1 MESIEFLK
9 GLQQKYKRGM
19 TVSEM
24 NDFRDYVEEQQ
35 HLCYGVELGGTP
47 AVVGS
52 LARQYDF
59 LLETIDTYQEI
70 NQPHLNENQLI
81 VLKWLKDKY
90 TITDIEPIELF
101 WRLHVNTKN
110 KFRTLLAYRAYK
122 SLTRKAQL
130 EVLQVF
136 SQWAL
141 EQEEE

>member
-1 MESIEFLK
+1 MSKEVKRIAKLQLYGNDLRAQAYNEGLTAAIHIVESQEQPQLK
-9 GLQQKYKRGM
+9 G
-19 TVSEM
+19 
-24 NDFRDYVEEQQ
+24 
-35 HLCYGVELGGTP
+35 
-47 AVVGS
+47 
-52 LARQYDF
+52 
-59 LLETIDTYQEI
+59 
-70 NQPHLNENQLI
+70 NQLI

-110 KFRTLLAYRAYK
+110 KYRTLLAYRTYK

>member
-1 MESIEFLK
+1 MSEAGKLLTDAYYWLSMYKAGAVPEDLALEQVK
-9 GLQQKYKRGM
+9 G
-19 TVSEM
+19 
-24 NDFRDYVEEQQ
+24 
-35 HLCYGVELGGTP
+35 
-47 AVVGS
+47 A
-52 LARQYDF
+52 
-59 LLETIDTYQEI
+59 LLD
-70 NQPHLNENQLI
+70 QPQLNENQLI

>member
-1 MESIEFLK
+1 M
-9 GLQQKYKRGM
+9 
-19 TVSEM
+19 SEM

-141 EQEEE
+141 EQGEE